1 MLGQDDL
8 APIMFLRLSIQKS
21 CYNLLPHSCQHWV
34 LDFFIN
40 IHLFAHSGYF
50 KG

>member
-1 MLGQDDL
+1 MLGQGSDHV
-8 APIMFLRLSIQKS
+8 LRLSIQKN

-34 LDFFIN
+34 LNFFTN
-40 IHLFAHSGYF
+40 IHLFAHLGYF